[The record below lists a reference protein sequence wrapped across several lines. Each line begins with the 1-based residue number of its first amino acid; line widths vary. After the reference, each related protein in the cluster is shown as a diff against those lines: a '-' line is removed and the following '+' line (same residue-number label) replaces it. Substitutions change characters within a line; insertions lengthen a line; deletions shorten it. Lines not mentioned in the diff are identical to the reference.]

1 MITKQFLKAFP
12 LIAALL
18 LLSCDAE
25 NATERSEAKSEL
37 SADEARAIAK
47 EAFIY
52 GFPMVV
58 NYTTRRRP
66 TTRVISMCWVAR
78 RGFLHPPTGLS

>member
-1 MITKQFLKAFP
+1 MKIKKCSFASLV
-12 LIAALL
+12 AALCAL
-18 LLSCDAE
+18 PLVCGAQGAE
-25 NATERSEAKSEL
+25 DGTVPLAAESEL

-58 NYTTRRRP
+58 NYKTMYQYSCSVPGSSFSKRST
-66 TTRVISMCWVAR
+66 
-78 RGFLHPPTGLS
+78 